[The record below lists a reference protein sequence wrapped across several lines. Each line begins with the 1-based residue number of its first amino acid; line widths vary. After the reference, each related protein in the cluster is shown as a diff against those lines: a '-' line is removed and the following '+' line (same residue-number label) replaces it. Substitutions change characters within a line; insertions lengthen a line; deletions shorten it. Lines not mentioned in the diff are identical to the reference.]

1 LFSFLISFLALD
13 APLKKETTKLEDIM
27 SKEREIGVDLA
38 KQEKF
43 DDALFFLET
52 AFYKGDIS
60 ALNDMGVVFERKKN
74 YEVAMKLYQQTSML
88 GSGVAT
94 FNAANLFEKGKGTE
108 QDSYF
113 SYLLYKKSTD
123 QKCAEAFYKLSKYYQ
138 NGIVVKKDDRKAFE
152 LVKKGTKLEAKS
164 KEDSA
169 CFVTVGYFYE
179 AGIGTKQNF
188 KKAFKYYMKAVK
200 KGSSLGMYN
209 AALCLLYRSN
219 KKNIRKNAR
228 KGIEL
233 LVEATKKNYADAFA
247 ELATIYREGKF
258 VTKDLD
264 MSDYWLTE
272 AMKKKSWKAL
282 LIYADICLSGENPDK
297 KIDIQ
302 NATLTIST
310 FLGRPSEY
318 FDDYKDMYENLKN
331 EYKDL
336 LDWESMEKNPSA
348 YSNSENKDCAA

>member
-1 LFSFLISFLALD
+1 
-13 APLKKETTKLEDIM
+13 M
-27 SKEREIGVDLA
+27 
-38 KQEKF
+38 
-43 DDALFFLET
+43 
-52 AFYKGDIS
+52 
-60 ALNDMGVVFERKKN
+60 
-74 YEVAMKLYQQTSML
+74 
-88 GSGVAT
+88 
-94 FNAANLFEKGKGTE
+94 
-108 QDSYF
+108 
-113 SYLLYKKSTD
+113 
-123 QKCAEAFYKLSKYYQ
+123 
-138 NGIVVKKDDRKAFE
+138 KKDERKAFE

-209 AALCLLYRSN
+209 SALCLLYRSN

-233 LVEATKKNYADAFA
+233 LVEATKMNYADAFA
-247 ELATIYREGKF
+247 ELSTIYREGKF

-282 LIYADICLSGENPDK
+282 LIYADICLREKTQIKRLISK
-297 KIDIQ
+297 M
-302 NATLTIST
+302 LLFYST
-310 FLGRPSEY
+310 FLCRPSEY
-318 FDDYKDMYENLKN
+318 FDDIRTCRNLKN
-331 EYKDL
+331 DIKIYKN
-336 LDWESMEKNPSA
+336 WESLEKIHPLITNCENKIVLHKYFHPGLTNSTKYSIMVVSKAISGYLRRNEKYNNELMKKLKNLWRNREKNLIA
-348 YSNSENKDCAA
+348 KY